1 MQINQ
6 TSYHLPT
13 VAEIAANNSRHIQQ
27 YTFIHYIQHAKQIE
41 IKFLV
46 KTARFQNPIL
56 YSKCQTKHKIQFTC
70 K

>member
-41 IKFLV
+41 I
-46 KTARFQNPIL
+46 N
-56 YSKCQTKHKIQFTC
+56 
-70 K
+70 